1 MTTAARQLTVPAV
14 VLAIILAAVL
24 AAANAYLG
32 LFAGMTI
39 ASAIPSAVVSM
50 AVLRAL
56 GGGGILENNIV
67 QTGGS
72 AGGSVTSGVI
82 FTVPALVILGYWQ
95 SFHFWWGAGHRW
107 TGGHTGCAVLRAP
120 APLADLGAAA
130 QLSRRSGGRRGAA
143 GRREPREGLKVLGS
157 AAAASGL
164 AKLAAASGLKLIPD
178 TAFLSGY
185 VGKAAAYVGTNLSA
199 ALLGVGYIVGF
210 NIGVVSLAG
219 SVLSWNI
226 VMPIYMALFLD
237 PHDNP
242 KFSRHGRCRCSR
254 HAMVAPDPLPGRW
267 RHGRGRCMDP
277 DQTARLNSLGHPQ
290 WHGGDTRRRRR
301 RGPRS

>member
-1 MTTAARQLTVPAV
+1 MTTTAARQLTVPAV
-14 VLAIILAAVL
+14 LLAIILAAIL

-32 LFAGMTI
+32 LFAGMTV

-50 AVLRAL
+50 AVLRAF

-95 SFHFWWGAGHRW
+95 SFNFWWVLAIAGL
-107 TGGHTGCAVLRAP
+107 GGTLGVLFSVPLRRSLIVDQQLTFPEGRAAAEVLRAGENP
-120 APLADLGAAA
+120 
-130 QLSRRSGGRRGAA
+130 AA
-143 GRREPREGLKVLGS
+143 GLKILGVAALGS
-157 AAAASGL
+157 AL
-164 AKLAAASGLKLIPD
+164 AKLAAGSGLKLIPD

-210 NIGVVSLAG
+210 NIGVVTVAG
-219 SVLSWNI
+219 SVISWNLVI
-226 VMPIYMALFLD
+226 PLNMILFLS
-237 PHDNP
+237 HNP
-242 KFSRHGRCRCSR
+242 QLAHAIAGQSR
-254 HAMVAPDPLPGRW
+254 
-267 RHGRGRCMDP
+267 
-277 DQTARLNSLGHPQ
+277 
-290 WHGGDTRRRRR
+290 
-301 RGPRS
+301 